1 MTGVRGSAGLRPR
14 PSLWVLWPTFGAT
27 WIAFAQVLSFQG
39 LVLWV
44 VGGSLLGGSVVG
56 VLASYGRPL
65 LALVAM
71 VVLPIVVAGATEIV
85 GGTTAGPITR
95 SSLMA
100 TAVAG
105 AMGLLLNTRWP
116 ASMVL
121 PSLFLLG
128 GALGLGAA
136 EDVLWL
142 SGLWAV
148 AAAATLAMLGPL
160 RNEHLRDRARL
171 APFALLLVGL
181 GLVAVVATV
190 SLSFFL
196 HDPWTIPGATSVSAP
211 VSSQSTPPPAEAQTS
226 VEEPVSV
233 TPPEV
238 ESSSA
243 AEARDSVVVS
253 VLRLIL
259 FALALALLMAI
270 VVVVI
275 WRLLVGLRWWWV
287 RRRLRSGSPS
297 DRVVGA
303 WTWLRLQRA
312 RWGLALPAYASPDV
326 ATVWARKVGEPDV
339 LAVAEVVA
347 LVAYDPLAQVDR
359 VHARACWQAAR
370 RAARARPGSW
380 RQRIRCGFTTPSRVR
395 ARLGASG
402 GGLGGS
408 RVDLHVGV

>member
-1 MTGVRGSAGLRPR
+1 MTGVRGSSGLRPR
-14 PSLWVLWPTFGAT
+14 ASLWVLWPTLGAT

-56 VLASYGRPL
+56 VLAGFGRPL

-71 VVLPIVVAGATEIV
+71 VVLPIVVAGATEFV

-105 AMGLLLNTRWP
+105 SMGLLLNTRWP
-116 ASMVL
+116 ASMLL

-148 AAAATLAMLGPL
+148 AAVATLAMFGPL

-171 APFALLLVGL
+171 APFSLLLVGL

-190 SLSFFL
+190 GLSLFL
-196 HDPWTIPGATSVSAP
+196 RDPWTIPGASSVSAP
-211 VSSQSTPPPAEAQTS
+211 VSPQSTPPPAEAPTS

-233 TPPEV
+233 TTPEV
-238 ESSSA
+238 ESSSVA
-243 AEARDSVVVS
+243 ASRDSVVVS

-259 FALALALLMAI
+259 FALALALLAAI
-270 VVVVI
+270 VIVVI
-275 WRLLVGLRWWWV
+275 WRLLVGLRWWWL
-287 RRRLRSGSPS
+287 RRRLRSGSAS

-312 RWGLALPAYASPDV
+312 RWGLPLPAYASPDV
-326 ATVWARKVGEPDV
+326 ATEWARKVGAPDV

-347 LVAYDPLAQVDR
+347 LVAYDPSAHVDSGN
-359 VHARACWQAAR
+359 ARACWQAAR
-370 RAARARPGSW
+370 RAGRARSGTW
-380 RQRIRCGFTTPSRVR
+380 RDRIRCGFTTPTRVR
-395 ARLGASG
+395 ARLDAPGEIS
-402 GGLGGS
+402 GGS
-408 RVDLHVGV
+408 RVHTHVGV